1 MVCRSSSLVR
11 RTLIKLKKRLKK
23 KTETIDKLTD
33 LLSRYD
39 KQLIEKVRK
48 FFRSLSHWSDVIN
61 EKIDSAWLEL
71 NKTFKGQLAK

>member
-1 MVCRSSSLVR
+1 MVCRSSVLVR
-11 RTLIKLKKRLKK
+11 RTLIKLKKKLKE

-61 EKIDSAWLEL
+61 DDSSMRKLIPI
-71 NKTFKGQLAK
+71 GSD